1 MAQEKVPAEE
11 LAEARKMWA
20 EHVRGVAREPRDPLE
35 PMYAPS
41 SLLTLDLTLLSLQ
54 SSCAGGEEHSDNEC
68 PAVCEQRSSSWKHHW
83 LRS

>member
-41 SLLTLDLTLLSLQ
+41 SLLTLLSLNYRFN
-54 SSCAGGEEHSDNEC
+54 SSLT
-68 PAVCEQRSSSWKHHW
+68 AVFLCRG
-83 LRS
+83 RRTF